1 MVIVE
6 TSPNHVVPRTEE
18 LGVGAASD
26 TSEREMGVLE
36 DLLSKLNPMVEE
48 FVQCVV
54 EE

>member
-6 TSPNHVVPRTEE
+6 TSPNHVVPRAEE
-18 LGVGAASD
+18 LGAGATSDAS
-26 TSEREMGVLE
+26 ECEMGDLE

-48 FVQCVV
+48 FVRCVV